1 MSSDNENYSIE
12 DNLEGEENPII
23 YSSPN
28 TEEGQQNMNKRTIN
42 DVPEDNTPNYWFKV
56 MSSKSCEHSF
66 SELLSRKGFP

>member
-12 DNLEGEENPII
+12 DNLEGEENPRI

-42 DVPEDNTPNYWFKV
+42 DVPEDNTPKLLV
-56 MSSKSCEHSF
+56 QGH
-66 SELLSRKGFP
+66 EL